1 MIIRYLFFSLFSVSI
16 LSFSQIAVTNAPP
29 FNTAENIVND
39 LLLGDDLTTSNWS
52 WQNGTTNIGYFDG
65 FAANIGFDEAV
76 IMSTGGIDFVTTG
89 MGAGPGLSGDAD
101 LEIALSAL
109 GMSGFSVN
117 NVTILEFDFVANSE
131 SMAFNYVFG
140 SMEYTSY
147 TCSSFN
153 DVFGFFLSG
162 PGITGPYT
170 NDGVNIALVPDP
182 ANPGSYT
189 DTPVAVNTVNNGEM
203 TNDPD
208 CNDLDPNF
216 EDYNIFWIDND
227 YSGAG
232 WQGVNEPP
240 DPEFTVEGLTG
251 FTVPL
256 TAEYNGLTCG
266 ETYHI
271 KLAIA
276 DCADGIL
283 KSAVFLEANSFVSPS
298 VLVNPI
304 SNINGPELFGDSL
317 AIYEGCAA
325 AQLEF
330 NAAGNSEYDIILEV
344 LFDGSV
350 EYGVDFDI
358 TYNGGNALDAC
369 INNEGEMSQ
378 CITIPVGQEIMYLDI
393 QAFYDNDNENFEDL
407 EIIINAITGLC
418 QQAELAVSEIN
429 FNLYD
434 QIPIV
439 VDPGFPSV
447 IECFGDEVTLEPT
460 LISGGYIGDSDD
472 YTYEWYDQD
481 GNQVGTASS
490 LIVNSSAD
498 SEYQLIVYDDCAD
511 QEIVTDF
518 DVEVME
524 YNPVEISYPAYFAC
538 DEEIVTLMPNL
549 SGGSGDYSYVWPDS
563 PIPCDCESFNFEFEL
578 DNGESQL
585 VDFQILDNCSAEIY
599 EFSIP
604 VEVAVTPSPDVDIL
618 VIGSQFCPDDEIS
631 LDAEVDG
638 ESTYTYEWLNLDSDE
653 YYVNNLATIS
663 PIENTTYDVIII
675 DECNDNE
682 TMFSIDI
689 EAPSYNPPTFSLFDL
704 AGCVGQELELGVED
718 LFAEGVQ
725 DPADISQYSFLWS
738 TGETSPSISVVVQE
752 DPETYSV
759 QVSDLC
765 GNMSESVSA
774 AVIASIPPPPSFTF
788 EQLEDGIQFTQLT
801 QDLFTNFNWDFGDGN
816 NSAEYEP
823 MHMYETEGDYYVT
836 LVASDDLGC
845 SNSYVS
851 LVNIYASLFFYSPD
865 VFSPNGDGINDSF
878 NVSIVGHDSFELF
891 IYDRWGNQLF
901 STTDTEEGWD
911 GTYPNGNEVPQDV
924 YMYKV
929 FMSNPGTG
937 EKIEKGRVSIIK

>member
-1 MIIRYLFFSLFSVSI
+1 MFLRLTFCFIFLFNYLMVA
-16 LSFSQIAVTNAPP
+16 QIAVTNAPP

-39 LLLGDDLTTSNWS
+39 LLLGDDLETSNWS
-52 WQNGTTNIGYFDG
+52 WQNGSSNIGYFDG
-65 FAANIGFDEAV
+65 FSANIGFEEGV
-76 IMSTGGIDFVTTG
+76 IMCTGGIDFVTTG
-89 MGAGPGLSGDAD
+89 AGAGPGMSGDAD
-101 LEIALSAL
+101 LEEALSAL

-162 PGITGPYT
+162 PGITGPYS
-170 NDGVNIALVPDP
+170 NNGVNIALVPDP
-182 ANPGSYT
+182 DNPGSYT

-216 EDYNIFWIDND
+216 EDYNIFWVDND

-276 DCADGIL
+276 DCADGVL
-283 KSAVFLEANSFVSPS
+283 NSAVFLEANSFVSPS

-344 LFDGSV
+344 LFEGDV

-369 INNEGEMSQ
+369 INNDGEVSQ
-378 CITIPVGQEIMYLDI
+378 CITIPVGQELMYLDI

-407 EIIINAITGLC
+407 EIVINAITGLC
-418 QQAELAVSEIN
+418 QQAELAVSEIT

-439 VDPGFPSV
+439 VDPGAPSI

-460 LISGGYIGDSDD
+460 LISGGYIGDSND

-481 GNQVGTASS
+481 GNQVGAASS

-518 DVEVME
+518 EVEVIE
-524 YNPVEISYPAYFAC
+524 YNAIEMGYPAYFAC
-538 DEEIVTLMPNL
+538 DEDIVTLIPNI

-563 PIPCDCESFNFEFEL
+563 PTPCDCESFNFEFEL
-578 DNGESQL
+578 ENGDSQL
-585 VDFQILDNCSAEIY
+585 VDFQIIDNCSDETY

-604 VEVAVTPSPDVDIL
+604 VELAVTPSPVVDIL
-618 VIGSQFCPDDEIS
+618 VIGSQFCPNDEIT
-631 LDAEVDG
+631 LNAEVDG
-638 ESTYTYEWLNLDSDE
+638 ESTYTYEWLNLDADE
-653 YYVNNLATIS
+653 YYVNNLATVS
-663 PIENTTYDVIII
+663 PVENTTYDVIII

-682 TMFSIDI
+682 TIFSIDI
-689 EAPSYNPPTFSLFDL
+689 EAPFYDPPTFSLFDL
-704 AGCVGQELELGVED
+704 AGCVGQELELSVED

-725 DPADISQYSFLWS
+725 DPTDISQYSFLWS
-738 TGETSPSISVVVQE
+738 TGDDSPSINVVVQE
-752 DPETYSV
+752 DPETYFV
-759 QVSDLC
+759 QISDLC

-774 AVIASIPPPPSFTF
+774 TVTASIPPPPAFTF
-788 EQLEDGIQFTQLT
+788 EQVEDGVQFNQLT
-801 QDLFTNFNWDFGDGN
+801 QDLFTNFDWDFGDGN
-816 NSAEYEP
+816 NSIEYEP
-823 MHMYETEGDYYVT
+823 LHMFDAEGDYYVT

-845 SNSYVS
+845 SNSYTA

-911 GTYPNGNEVPQDV
+911 GTYPNGKEVPQDV

-937 EKIEKGRVSIIK
+937 EKMEKGRVSIIK